1 MQIIDFQI
9 GLAVGAA
16 KTDNRASVSEGTLYQ
31 GVGGCAMCN
40 VYNKGGWVQIS
51 INIM

>member
-31 GVGGCAMCN
+31 GVGGCAMCTTR
-40 VYNKGGWVQIS
+40 VQIS